1 MRCLRCTDP
10 NKSPN
15 LAQIKAQPKEGKIDI
30 TRHGQCSTSKIASYK
45 QQAEAL
51 NKLNAFADRNKTNFN
66 KRDAV
71 LHEINRHRE
80 NQASSIKFR
89 KNVLESQK
97 RANYV
102 NEYDRLRGAMLSG
115 LVRESSNKYINERMG
130 KLKELASESIHGK
143 QHSIFYEKTDEQ
155 KSDKEL
161 IPGSVEQTKRELMKQ
176 YSELE
181 SNLAELTRIRGG
193 KAK

>member
-1 MRCLRCTDP
+1 M
-10 NKSPN
+10 
-15 LAQIKAQPKEGKIDI
+15 
-30 TRHGQCSTSKIASYK
+30 ASYE
-45 QQAEAL
+45 QQAEVL
-51 NKLNAFADRNKTNFN
+51 SKLNAFSDRNKTNFN

-71 LHEINRHRE
+71 LHDINRHRE

-102 NEYDRLRGAMLSG
+102 NEYDRLRWAVLSG
-115 LVRESSNKYINERMG
+115 LVRESSKTYINERMG

-143 QHSIFYEKTDEQ
+143 KHDVFKPKTDEQ
-155 KSDKEL
+155 KTDKDL
-161 IPGSVEQTKRELMKQ
+161 TPGSVEQTIRDLMKQ

-181 SNLAELTRIRGG
+181 SNLAELSRYRG
-193 KAK
+193 KAR

>member
-1 MRCLRCTDP
+1 MV
-10 NKSPN
+10 
-15 LAQIKAQPKEGKIDI
+15 
-30 TRHGQCSTSKIASYK
+30 SYE
-45 QQAEAL
+45 QQAEVL
-51 NKLNAFADRNKTNFN
+51 SKLNAFSDRNKTNFN

-115 LVRESSNKYINERMG
+115 SVRESSNRYINERMG

-143 QHSIFYEKTDEQ
+143 QHPIFHDKTEEQLTDKERLAKVNKQLKQNVKGSRIHNTLIVTPRDSKTD
-155 KSDKEL
+155 
-161 IPGSVEQTKRELMKQ
+161 VYT
-176 YSELE
+176 
-181 SNLAELTRIRGG
+181 
-193 KAK
+193 

>member
-1 MRCLRCTDP
+1 M
-10 NKSPN
+10 
-15 LAQIKAQPKEGKIDI
+15 
-30 TRHGQCSTSKIASYK
+30 ASYE
-45 QQAEAL
+45 QQAEVL
-51 NKLNAFADRNKTNFN
+51 SKLNAFSDRNKTNFS

>member
-1 MRCLRCTDP
+1 M
-10 NKSPN
+10 
-15 LAQIKAQPKEGKIDI
+15 
-30 TRHGQCSTSKIASYK
+30 ASYE
-45 QQAEAL
+45 QQAEVL
-51 NKLNAFADRNKTNFN
+51 SKLNAFSDRNKTNFN

-89 KNVLESQK
+89 KNVLENQK

-102 NEYDRLRGAMLSG
+102 NEYDRLRGSLHSG
-115 LVRESSNKYINERMG
+115 LVKDAPTIKHINLRMG

-143 QHSIFYEKTDEQ
+143 KHDVFKPKTDEQ
-155 KSDKEL
+155 KTDKDL
-161 IPGSVEQTKRELMKQ
+161 TPGSVEQTHRALQKQ
-176 YSELE
+176 YAELE
-181 SNLAELTRIRGG
+181 SNLAELSRIRNG